1 MATEKEVIQA
11 KEEAKQIFGSDI
23 DSPQIINALIL
34 EQQKKSLFDIY

>member
-1 MATEKEVIQA
+1 MATEREVIQA
-11 KEEAKQIFGSDI
+11 KEEAKQIFKTDI